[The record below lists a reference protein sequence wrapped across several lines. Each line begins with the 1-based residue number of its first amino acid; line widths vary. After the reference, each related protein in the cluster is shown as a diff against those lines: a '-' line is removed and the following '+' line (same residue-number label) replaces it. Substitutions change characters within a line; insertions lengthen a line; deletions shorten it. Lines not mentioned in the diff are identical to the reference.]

1 MDLGWRN
8 HEPFSSSLILLASR
22 VLRTFFPAAEA
33 LELWGITCGKMGEGG
48 RATTIA
54 ERGEPPTPLLSS
66 PLLAA
71 VTFILF
77 TLSWQTEAARGK

>member
-54 ERGEPPTPLLSS
+54 ERGRAADRS